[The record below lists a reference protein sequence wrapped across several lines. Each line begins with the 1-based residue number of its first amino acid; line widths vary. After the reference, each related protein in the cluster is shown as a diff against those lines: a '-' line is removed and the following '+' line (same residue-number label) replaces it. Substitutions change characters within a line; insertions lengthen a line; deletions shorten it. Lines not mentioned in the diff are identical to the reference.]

1 MHSSTLTKIK
11 TFATAAATALLAA
24 PAFGADYSFELLP
37 GQAPFSIATGINNH
51 GIVVGLCREGVCG
64 IGPALEGSVGFVD
77 DGTFRPVSG
86 KVPTT
91 LAGSPVNGGIISLNG
106 INDHG
111 VAAGAVSPGP
121 ADYGN
126 GLVDNNGK
134 FLAFLVSG
142 MTGTRPTGINNNGK
156 IVGYTMTIDGPT
168 HGFIRNASGTITVF
182 DAVAGHATL
191 PTGINNAGLI
201 VGAYGSFRPIAS
213 IFVDGPDSSFGNAST
228 GFIRM
233 PGGSIVT
240 FAVPGAAETF
250 PAGINDFGEIVGNY
264 TLTVNGTMHGFLR
277 YAFGQ
282 FVALDAPGAT
292 QTEIAGINNHGELVG
307 TAWDANNNPQ
317 VFIARPRHRE
327 VAER

>member
-1 MHSSTLTKIK
+1 MP
-11 TFATAAATALLAA
+11 ATS
-24 PAFGADYSFELLP
+24 ADN
-37 GQAPFSIATGINNH
+37 SILATGRPVRIPTPDDPSGFPNYYRNFR
-51 GIVVGLCREGVCG
+51 LTT
-64 IGPALEGSVGFVD
+64 LEGSVGFVD

-121 ADYGN
+121 ADYAN

-228 GFIRM
+228 GFISSHSQSLAPPR
-233 PGGSIVT
+233 PFRQGST
-240 FAVPGAAETF
+240 TSAR
-250 PAGINDFGEIVGNY
+250 
-264 TLTVNGTMHGFLR
+264 LWGTT
-277 YAFGQ
+277 
-282 FVALDAPGAT
+282 PS
-292 QTEIAGINNHGELVG
+292 
-307 TAWDANNNPQ
+307 P
-317 VFIARPRHRE
+317 
-327 VAER
+327 